1 MKQSFDYNE
10 RTLTSGKYTYHL
22 QFVASLVNDD
32 LVSNICAGL
41 ALITDP
47 THLADNFFNGSLSV
61 IEEAEN

>member
-47 THLADNFFNGSLSV
+47 THLA
-61 IEEAEN
+61 I